1 MTHGIPAQEK
11 QEPYQPTW
19 ESLYQHDAAPQWYED
34 AVLGFYFH
42 WGPYSVPATDLRY
55 GIPNSTSGTQLIWDQ
70 VLI

>member
-1 MTHGIPAQEK
+1 MSWKWSFVIILFFMTHGIPAQEK

-42 WGPYSVPATDLRY
+42 WGPYSVPAF
-55 GIPNSTSGTQLIWDQ
+55 GCAGSK
-70 VLI
+70 VA